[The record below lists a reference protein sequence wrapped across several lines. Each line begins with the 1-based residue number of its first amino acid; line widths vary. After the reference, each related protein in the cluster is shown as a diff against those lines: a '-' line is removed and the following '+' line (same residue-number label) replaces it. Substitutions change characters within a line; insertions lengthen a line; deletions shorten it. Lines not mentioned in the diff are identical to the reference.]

1 MEEIFK
7 RCEDVL
13 VELESSKTDNAFL
26 DDLSFAQTYK
36 LNNKTAWNNRQ
47 LVNCGCEILKSRYV

>member
-13 VELESSKTDNAFL
+13 VELESSKTDNTFL
-26 DDLSFAQTYK
+26 DDLSFVQTYK

-47 LVNCGCEILKSRYV
+47 QSSSTAAARF